1 MIDHK
6 AKTSNQGLGTKSDIR
21 PQVYLAGFD
30 VFLKDG
36 IARGEYLKLV
46 CEQNGLKGAY
56 PFDNEI
62 GPCLSIGEAAATISA
77 MNIEMLRQSDA
88 LLVNLNLFRGAE
100 PDSGT
105 VFEFA
110 MAYALGKPVWVYFDD
125 GDAASMRDIIP
136 HDEQGFDEKGFMVED
151 FGHPRNLMLA
161 CNWTGRSHTVEEAAK
176 DLAQHLQNLQ
186 NEKIAQAMRE
196 RKKEINSLRPQI

>member
-1 MIDHK
+1 MTDRMAAMSK
-6 AKTSNQGLGTKSDIR
+6 MDLGANIDIR

-36 IARGEYLKLV
+36 LARGEYLKLV
-46 CEQNGLKGAY
+46 CDQNGLKGAY

-62 GPCLSIGEAAATISA
+62 EPGLSKKDAAARINE
-77 MNIEMLRQSDA
+77 MNKEMILNSDA

-125 GDAASMRDIIP
+125 GEATSLREIIP

-151 FGHPRNLMLA
+151 FEHPRNLMLA
-161 CNWTGRSHTVEEAAK
+161 CNWTGKSRTAEEAAK
-176 DLAQHLQNLQ
+176 DLAQYLKDEEMRQVANLLE
-186 NEKIAQAMRE
+186 NRT
-196 RKKEINSLRPQI
+196 LRGGL

>member
-1 MIDHK
+1 VSDRMQAMSKMD
-6 AKTSNQGLGTKSDIR
+6 LGANIDIR

-36 IARGEYLKLV
+36 LARGEYLKLV
-46 CEQNGLKGAY
+46 CDQNGLKGAY

-62 GPCLSIGEAAATISA
+62 EPGLSKKDAAARINE
-77 MNIEMLRQSDA
+77 MNKEMILNSDA

-125 GDAASMRDIIP
+125 GEATSLREIIP

-151 FGHPRNLMLA
+151 FEHPRNLMLA
-161 CNWTGRSHTVEEAAK
+161 CNWTGKSRTAEEAAR
-176 DLAQHLQNLQ
+176 DLAQYLKDEEKRQVANLL
-186 NEKIAQAMRE
+186 
-196 RKKEINSLRPQI
+196 EIRALRGGL

>member
-1 MIDHK
+1 MSERMQVMSK
-6 AKTSNQGLGTKSDIR
+6 MNLGANIDIR

-36 IARGEYLKLV
+36 LARGEYLKLV
-46 CEQNGLKGAY
+46 CDQNGLKGAY

-62 GPCLSIGEAAATISA
+62 EPGLSKQDSAARINE
-77 MNIEMLRQSDA
+77 MNKEMILNSDA

-110 MAYALGKPVWVYFDD
+110 IAYALGKPVWVYFDD
-125 GDAASMRDIIP
+125 GEAASLREIIP
-136 HDEQGFDEKGFMVED
+136 HDEQGYDEKGFMVED
-151 FGHPRNLMLA
+151 FEHPRNLMLA
-161 CNWTGRSHTVEEAAK
+161 CNWTGNSRTVEEAAK
-176 DLAQHLQNLQ
+176 DLAQYLQDETKRQVANLL
-186 NEKIAQAMRE
+186 
-196 RKKEINSLRPQI
+196 EIRASRGGL

>member
-1 MIDHK
+1 MNEAIAAMNKMD
-6 AKTSNQGLGTKSDIR
+6 LGANADIR

-36 IARGEYLKLV
+36 LARGEYLKQV
-46 CEQNGLKGAY
+46 CDQNGLKGAY

-62 GPCLSIGEAAATISA
+62 EAGLSKKDAAARI
-77 MNIEMLRQSDA
+77 NELNKKMLQNSDA

-110 MAYALGKPVWVYFDD
+110 MAYALGITVWAYFDD
-125 GDAASMRDIIP
+125 GDATSLREIIP
-136 HDEQGFDEKGFMVED
+136 HDEEGFDDKGFMVED
-151 FGHPRNLMLA
+151 FDHPRNLMLA
-161 CNWTGRSHTVEEAAK
+161 CNWAGKSRCVEEAAK
-176 DLAQHLQNLQ
+176 DLAQHLKDKGTRLVARRLEMLN
-186 NEKIAQAMRE
+186 A
-196 RKKEINSLRPQI
+196 

>member
-1 MIDHK
+1 MSERMQVMSKMD
-6 AKTSNQGLGTKSDIR
+6 LGANIDIR

-36 IARGEYLKLV
+36 LARGEYLKLV
-46 CEQNGLKGAY
+46 CDQNGLKGAY

-62 GPCLSIGEAAATISA
+62 EPGLSKKDAAAWINE
-77 MNIEMLRQSDA
+77 MNKEMILNSDA

-125 GDAASMRDIIP
+125 GEATSLREIIP

-151 FGHPRNLMLA
+151 FEHPRNLMLA
-161 CNWTGRSHTVEEAAK
+161 CNWTGKSRTAEEAAK
-176 DLAQHLQNLQ
+176 DLAQYLKDEEMRQVANLL
-186 NEKIAQAMRE
+186 
-196 RKKEINSLRPQI
+196 EIRTLRGGL

>member
-1 MIDHK
+1 MNDRTEVMI
-6 AKTSNQGLGTKSDIR
+6 KTGLVSEIYPR

-36 IARGEYLKLV
+36 LARGEYLKLV
-46 CEQNGLKGAY
+46 CDQNGLKGAY

-62 GPCLSIGEAAATISA
+62 EPGLSKKDAAAKINE
-77 MNIEMLRQSDA
+77 MNKEMILNSDA

-125 GDAASMRDIIP
+125 GEATSLREIIP

-151 FGHPRNLMLA
+151 FDHPRNLMLA
-161 CNWTGRSHTVEEAAK
+161 CNWTGKSRTAEEAAR
-176 DLAQHLQNLQ
+176 DLAQYLKEE
-186 NEKIAQAMRE
+186 EKRQVANILEMRA
-196 RKKEINSLRPQI
+196 LRGGL